1 MTVQLDLS
9 KKITPASMGPVL
21 SPKIIKNV
29 TNKFQVKHQS
39 PGQGRL
45 ALSLFIQGL
54 APSKDALKQ
63 ALKGVSFPLNVV
75 AAELSTG
82 STMQDEAL
90 AGITEQCLGT
100 LAEVGHAKVTSL
112 HIGLGKMCVL
122 APDGI
127 PVDKLC
133 AEVKKVV
140 RSFGA
145 EVNIGICEE
154 VANARDLPVAYG
166 QSCEVARVGERLWG
180 KPYAY
185 RKADLG
191 IIGAV
196 VDECGMKDRA
206 AAESEAI
213 LASLAKPKNLLPT
226 LKLFFT
232 HNMSPTE
239 VARAGRIHRNT
250 VIYRLEKIKNQTGL
264 DPLDFNDASQLYL
277 AIGLTE
283 INELGAVSCC
293 LSTNASIT
301 EKVVAGLFCSRAD
314 VSDDKIREVMSSL
327 GVTLPQDFAMFLQRN
342 GGGTAIEP
350 QDSVIFSMPLG
361 DDLEFSIRPMQGKR
375 VIQAAETLGQ
385 QGTVAYLNSRRAK
398 GHLSK
403 ALLVLV
409 HDLRLGESKWPSRR
423 VIAEGAVGGLL
434 ALTNSNR
441 LRSYARVRAGAI
453 VAEIQA
459 NRQLERTATALLDSS
474 LNLTLAASRLKVHRN
489 TLIYRVGRIRQ
500 ATGYDLTRFEDALQI
515 RLALLMA

>member
-9 KKITPASMGPVL
+9 KKIAPANMGPVL
-21 SPKIIKNV
+21 SPKIIKSVAKKLQIKN
-29 TNKFQVKHQS
+29 QS

-45 ALSLFIQGL
+45 ALALYLQGL
-54 APSKDALKQ
+54 APSQDDLKQ
-63 ALKGVSFPLNVV
+63 ALKGISFPANVV
-75 AAELSTG
+75 AVQMSGA
-82 STMQDEAL
+82 STMQDEVL
-90 AGITEQCLGT
+90 AGATEQCLGT
-100 LAEVGHAKVTSL
+100 LAEVSQAKVIGL
-112 HIGLGKMCVL
+112 HVGLGKMCVL
-122 APDGI
+122 MPAEAS
-127 PVDKLC
+127 VDKLC
-133 AEVKKVV
+133 AEIKKIA
-140 RSFGA
+140 RSFST
-145 EVNIGICEE
+145 EVNIGICED
-154 VANARDLPVAYG
+154 VASARDLPVVYSQA
-166 QSCEVARVGERLWG
+166 CEIARIGERLWG

-185 RKADLG
+185 RKSDLG

-206 AAESEAI
+206 VAESEAI

-277 AIGLTE
+277 AISLTE

-342 GGGTAIEP
+342 GRGTAIELK
-350 QDSVIFSMPLG
+350 DSVIFSMPLG
-361 DDLEFSIRPMQGKR
+361 DDLEFSIRPIQGKR
-375 VIQAAETLGQ
+375 VVQAAETLGQ
-385 QGTVAYLNSRRAK
+385 QGTVAYLNSKRAK

-409 HDLRLGESKWPSRR
+409 HDLRLGESKWPGRR

-453 VAEIQA
+453 IAEIQA